1 MTTAGST
8 AASTTDAATRK
19 TATVLQLTTSAVN
32 ALETTITATVENLN
46 PEAGAGTSGMG
57 STGWVTFSLG
67 GETIASVQLTNGQAT
82 ITVKTASLGG
92 KVLQAVYS
100 GSATSASSMLSM
112 TI

>member
-1 MTTAGST
+1 MPPV
-8 AASTTDAATRK
+8 ASTTDDATRK
-19 TATVLQLTTSAVN
+19 TATVLQLTTSTAN

-92 KVLQAVYS
+92 KGLQAVFS
-100 GSATSASSMLSM
+100 GSAYQAASMLSM
-112 TI
+112 TY